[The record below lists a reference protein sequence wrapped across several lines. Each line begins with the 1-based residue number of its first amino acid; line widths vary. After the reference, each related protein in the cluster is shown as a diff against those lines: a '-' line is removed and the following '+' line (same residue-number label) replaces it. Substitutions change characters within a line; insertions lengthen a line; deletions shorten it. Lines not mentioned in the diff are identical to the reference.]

1 MKKFL
6 STSFLCL
13 LTVAFLSSCNN
24 VSFDKEKFNKL
35 IGRSPSASY
44 TLDVSE
50 GKTETEKTLIVKY
63 NNMVEAIISG
73 SEKNK
78 NGEEITPQEKLE
90 YLRLQ
95 NDLVVFI
102 QKNEYNISRELLTK
116 IAEKA
121 QSIEIIEKKT
131 NKDVEGEEPVD
142 LNDYFNSSTGW
153 DDETDWNYAGVED
166 EESQKAFNKVLEKNG
181 IYWSDQK
188 QCWVKKVKKTA
199 EQAPMVKFKD
209 TVQNFV

>member
-1 MKKFL
+1 
-6 STSFLCL
+6 
-13 LTVAFLSSCNN
+13 
-24 VSFDKEKFNKL
+24 
-35 IGRSPSASY
+35 
-44 TLDVSE
+44 
-50 GKTETEKTLIVKY
+50 
-63 NNMVEAIISG
+63 MVEAIISG

-95 NDLVVFI
+95 NDLAVFI
-102 QKNEYNISRELLTK
+102 RRNEYNISRELLNK

-121 QSIEIIEKKT
+121 ESIEIVEKKAD
-131 NKDVEGEEPVD
+131 KEIQVEIPVD

-153 DDETDWNYAGVED
+153 DDETDWNYVGLED
-166 EESQKAFNKVLEKNG
+166 EESQKAFDKVLKKNG

-199 EQAPMVKFKD
+199 AQAPKGGCK
-209 TVQNFV
+209 

>member
-1 MKKFL
+1 
-6 STSFLCL
+6 
-13 LTVAFLSSCNN
+13 
-24 VSFDKEKFNKL
+24 
-35 IGRSPSASY
+35 
-44 TLDVSE
+44 
-50 GKTETEKTLIVKY
+50 
-63 NNMVEAIISG
+63 MVEAIISG

-95 NDLVVFI
+95 NDLAVFI
-102 QKNEYNISRELLTK
+102 RRNEHNISRELLNK

-121 QSIEIIEKKT
+121 ESIEIVEKKAD
-131 NKDVEGEEPVD
+131 KEIQVEIPVD

-153 DDETDWNYAGVED
+153 DDETDWNYVGLED
-166 EESQKAFNKVLEKNG
+166 EESQKAFDKVLKKNG

-199 EQAPMVKFKD
+199 AQAPKVKFR
-209 TVQNFV
+209 

>member
-1 MKKFL
+1 
-6 STSFLCL
+6 
-13 LTVAFLSSCNN
+13 
-24 VSFDKEKFNKL
+24 
-35 IGRSPSASY
+35 
-44 TLDVSE
+44 
-50 GKTETEKTLIVKY
+50 
-63 NNMVEAIISG
+63 MVEAIISG

-95 NDLVVFI
+95 NDLAVFI
-102 QKNEYNISRELLTK
+102 RGNEYNISRELLNK

-121 QSIEIIEKKT
+121 ESIEIVEKKAD
-131 NKDVEGEEPVD
+131 KEIQVEIPVD

-153 DDETDWNYAGVED
+153 DDETDWNYVGLED
-166 EESQKAFNKVLEKNG
+166 EESQKAFDKVLKKNG

-199 EQAPMVKFKD
+199 AQAPKVKFR
-209 TVQNFV
+209 

>member
-1 MKKFL
+1 
-6 STSFLCL
+6 
-13 LTVAFLSSCNN
+13 
-24 VSFDKEKFNKL
+24 
-35 IGRSPSASY
+35 
-44 TLDVSE
+44 
-50 GKTETEKTLIVKY
+50 
-63 NNMVEAIISG
+63 MVEAIISG

-95 NDLVVFI
+95 NDLAVFI
-102 QKNEYNISRELLTK
+102 RRNEYNISRELLNK

-121 QSIEIIEKKT
+121 ESIEIVEKKAD
-131 NKDVEGEEPVD
+131 KEIQVEIPVD

-153 DDETDWNYAGVED
+153 DDETDWNYVGLED
-166 EESQKAFNKVLEKNG
+166 EESQKAFDKVLKKDG

-199 EQAPMVKFKD
+199 AQAPKVKFR
-209 TVQNFV
+209 

>member
-1 MKKFL
+1 
-6 STSFLCL
+6 
-13 LTVAFLSSCNN
+13 
-24 VSFDKEKFNKL
+24 
-35 IGRSPSASY
+35 
-44 TLDVSE
+44 
-50 GKTETEKTLIVKY
+50 
-63 NNMVEAIISG
+63 MVEAIISG

-95 NDLVVFI
+95 NDLAVFI
-102 QKNEYNISRELLTK
+102 RRNEYNISRELLNK

-121 QSIEIIEKKT
+121 ESIEIGEKKAD
-131 NKDVEGEEPVD
+131 KEIQVEIPVD

-153 DDETDWNYAGVED
+153 DDETDWNYVGLED
-166 EESQKAFNKVLEKNG
+166 EESQKAFDKVLKKNG

-199 EQAPMVKFKD
+199 AQAPKVKFR
-209 TVQNFV
+209 

>member
-1 MKKFL
+1 
-6 STSFLCL
+6 
-13 LTVAFLSSCNN
+13 
-24 VSFDKEKFNKL
+24 
-35 IGRSPSASY
+35 
-44 TLDVSE
+44 
-50 GKTETEKTLIVKY
+50 
-63 NNMVEAIISG
+63 MVEAIISG

-95 NDLVVFI
+95 NDLAVFI
-102 QKNEYNISRELLTK
+102 RRNEYNISRELLNK

-121 QSIEIIEKKT
+121 ESIEIVEKKAD
-131 NKDVEGEEPVD
+131 KEIQVEIPVD

-153 DDETDWNYAGVED
+153 DDETDWNYVGLED
-166 EESQKAFNKVLEKNG
+166 EESQKVFDKVLEKNG

-199 EQAPMVKFKD
+199 EQAPKVKFR
-209 TVQNFV
+209 

>member
-6 STSFLCL
+6 STLFLCL

-24 VSFDKEKFNKL
+24 VSFDKERFNKL
-35 IGRSPSASY
+35 IERSPSASY

-50 GKTETEKTLIVKY
+50 GKTETEKALIVKY
-63 NNMVEAIISG
+63 NNVVEAIISG

-95 NDLVVFI
+95 NDLAVFI
-102 QKNEYNISRELLTK
+102 KKNEYNISRELLTK

-121 QSIEIIEKKT
+121 QSIEIIEKKMD
-131 NKDVEGEEPVD
+131 KEVEGEEPVD
-142 LNDYFNSSTGW
+142 LNNYFNSSTGW
-153 DDETDWNYAGVED
+153 DDETDWNYTGLED
-166 EESQKAFNKVLEKNG
+166 EESQKAFDKVLKRNG

-199 EQAPMVKFKD
+199 EQTPMVKFR
-209 TVQNFV
+209 

>member
-1 MKKFL
+1 
-6 STSFLCL
+6 
-13 LTVAFLSSCNN
+13 
-24 VSFDKEKFNKL
+24 
-35 IGRSPSASY
+35 
-44 TLDVSE
+44 
-50 GKTETEKTLIVKY
+50 
-63 NNMVEAIISG
+63 MVEAIISG

-95 NDLVVFI
+95 NDLAVFI
-102 QKNEYNISRELLTK
+102 RRNEYNISRELLNK

-121 QSIEIIEKKT
+121 ESIEIVEKKAD
-131 NKDVEGEEPVD
+131 KEIQVEIPVD

-153 DDETDWNYAGVED
+153 DDETDWNYVGLED
-166 EESQKAFNKVLEKNG
+166 EESQKAFDKVLKKNG

-199 EQAPMVKFKD
+199 AQAPKVKFR
-209 TVQNFV
+209 

>member
-1 MKKFL
+1 MKKNL
-6 STSFLCL
+6 KWTFLCL
-13 LTVAFLSSCNN
+13 LLAFQLSSCSNL
-24 VSFDKEKFNKL
+24 SFDKEKFNKL
-35 IGRSPSASY
+35 IGRSPAASY
-44 TLDVSE
+44 TIDVSE
-50 GKTETEKTLIVKY
+50 GKTETEKTFIVKY

-95 NDLVVFI
+95 NDLAVFI
-102 QKNEYNISRELLTK
+102 RRNEYNISRELLDK

-121 QSIEIIEKKT
+121 ESIEIVEKKAD
-131 NKDVEGEEPVD
+131 KEIQVEIPVD

-153 DDETDWNYAGVED
+153 DDETDWNYVGLED
-166 EESQKAFNKVLEKNG
+166 EESQKAFDKVLKKNG

-199 EQAPMVKFKD
+199 AQAPKVKFR
-209 TVQNFV
+209 

>member
-1 MKKFL
+1 
-6 STSFLCL
+6 
-13 LTVAFLSSCNN
+13 
-24 VSFDKEKFNKL
+24 
-35 IGRSPSASY
+35 
-44 TLDVSE
+44 
-50 GKTETEKTLIVKY
+50 
-63 NNMVEAIISG
+63 MVEAIISG

-153 DDETDWNYAGVED
+153 DDETDWNYTGVED

-199 EQAPMVKFKD
+199 EQAPMVKFR
-209 TVQNFV
+209 